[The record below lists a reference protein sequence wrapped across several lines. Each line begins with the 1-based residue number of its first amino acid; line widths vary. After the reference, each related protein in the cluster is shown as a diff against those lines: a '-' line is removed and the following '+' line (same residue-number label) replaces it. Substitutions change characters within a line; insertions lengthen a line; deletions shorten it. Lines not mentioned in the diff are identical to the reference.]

1 MKSSKKTIL
10 LCISVAVIS
19 ALIAGGGVFLFMR
32 QTRDSNMNKIA
43 NVYEDIQKN
52 YYENVDQKKLRDGAI
67 KGMLAALDDPY
78 TTFLDRNQSEQINQT
93 LNSTIGGIGATITK
107 EEDAF
112 LIIEK
117 PQKSSPAFK
126 AGLQQNDEIIA
137 VNQQPTTGLTLKEL
151 VEKVRGKVGSKVTL
165 QIKRNEQ
172 IFDVTI
178 VRTKIHV
185 PTVASL
191 VDQKQPA
198 IAKIQIKSFS
208 SGTADDLKKEVQAL
222 RKQKVNQFILDL
234 RQNSGG
240 LLIEGEKVASMFLK
254 DEQTI
259 VKFEEKG
266 QLVSTVK
273 ASSQLDGKFK
283 ISEPTI
289 VLIDGQTASAA
300 EIVAAALN
308 ESGNKILIGQQ
319 SFGKGTVQ
327 TINNL
332 SNNEEIKMSTQK
344 WLTPKGKWIH
354 EKGLTPTIKVSLPT
368 AEQLNTLNNSL
379 TYNDHYSTRQKKL
392 LIPLLRFVGYEINL
406 EQFDQEFSQAL
417 LDIQVKNNL
426 ETTGKINQETIEKLN
441 ELIFSKYLKE
451 DIAYEEA
458 INQLIRT

>member
-379 TYNDHYSTRQKKL
+379 TYNDHYSTKQKKL

>member
-93 LNSTIGGIGATITK
+93 LNSTIGGIGTTITK

-379 TYNDHYSTRQKKL
+379 TYNDHYSTKQKKL